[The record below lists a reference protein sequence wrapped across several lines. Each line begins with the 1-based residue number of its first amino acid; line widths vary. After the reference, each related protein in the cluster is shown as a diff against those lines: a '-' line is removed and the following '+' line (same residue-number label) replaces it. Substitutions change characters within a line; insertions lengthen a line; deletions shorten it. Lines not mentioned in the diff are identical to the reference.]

1 MALDGLHLDQ
11 GTMYN
16 YVSQLEM
23 VLSSG
28 SGSVLLMKPFMD
40 TQNLPSVS
48 EQGYINILLQPSALM
63 YF

>member
-28 SGSVLLMKPFMD
+28 SGSVLLMTPFMD
-40 TQNLPSVS
+40 TQNLPLVS
-48 EQGYINILLQPSALM
+48 EQGYINIYTSILI
-63 YF
+63 

>member
-1 MALDGLHLDQ
+1 MVYIWINK

-40 TQNLPSVS
+40 TQNLPLVS
-48 EQGYINILLQPSALM
+48 EQGYINIYTSILI
-63 YF
+63 

>member
-40 TQNLPSVS
+40 TQNLPLVS
-48 EQGYINILLQPSALM
+48 EQGYINIYTSILI
-63 YF
+63 

>member
-1 MALDGLHLDQ
+1 MVYIWIKVA
-11 GTMYN
+11 TMYN

-40 TQNLPSVS
+40 TQNLPLVS
-48 EQGYINILLQPSALM
+48 EQGYINM
-63 YF
+63 